1 MKCKNGKKMEGAFFH
16 GRSIRFI
23 QQDFHKRK
31 ETWSVGEMAGISLN
45 RASRIS
51 KKILSMAANFP
62 PLPRSFSFFSK
73 SRVQQPHMS
82 RNYSTCI
89 RRGKEKSKVVLMSR

>member
-1 MKCKNGKKMEGAFFH
+1 MKCKNGKKMEEAFFH
-16 GRSIRFI
+16 GGSIRFI

-73 SRVQQPHMS
+73 SRVQQPHTS